1 MLNFVLIGTKAQQHS
16 TLWHKVDEI
25 KRDWFPAAYYNV
37 YHVENTKYGLVTNQ
51 PLIAI
56 DDKIVFAN
64 LNSYYILDQY
74 ELNQIAGID
83 VWENDSRTAAIF
95 GNANGV
101 IQIFTHQYVAQ
112 NPIVRQ
118 RFDYSFENGQ
128 IGDKKKK

>member
-1 MLNFVLIGTKAQQHS
+1 M
-16 TLWHKVDEI
+16 
-25 KRDWFPAAYYNV
+25 
-37 YHVENTKYGLVTNQ
+37 ENTKYGLVTNQ